1 MDSNSE
7 HEHSGGAFT
16 NPIAAKLVRQLKRA
30 STGKVVN
37 LRDFV
42 TGGAAAEELQKQ
54 VVSRE
59 RLAEFHPA
67 HAAYVYAQNQVSV
80 MSEQITALK
89 DMAPFARLV
98 SEAENL
104 YAPSGP
110 PISPLTGSYFTSW
123 AFFDLCAGPAN
134 ETIGSIIIEVG
145 ATFGMHAGLLGLI
158 RSMQD
163 SRMGFY
169 THEGTE
175 DSLVILKDVVTG
187 SVSRAICPAGYR
199 GKKGELWYVRMLPP
213 PVGGHCEHVVFT
225 TPYVVL
231 RPGVRD
237 WLGYFSRTFAQ
248 DQQERIADYERH
260 MKYGPT
266 RAYWNDFVFEAYVN
280 HRTDVIYLAGLPDIP
295 ESRPHSKANGWGL
308 GQ

>member
-1 MDSNSE
+1 MGSRSK
-7 HEHSGGAFT
+7 HEHTGSAIT

-30 STGKVVN
+30 STGKVN
-37 LRDFV
+37 LRDLI
-42 TGGAAAEELQKQ
+42 TGRAAAEELQKQ

-67 HAAYVYAQNQVSV
+67 HAAYIYAQNQVSV

-89 DMAPFARLV
+89 EMAPFARKV

-104 YAPSGP
+104 YVPSGP
-110 PISPLTGSYFTSW
+110 PISPLTVSYFTSW
-123 AFFDLCAGPAN
+123 AFFDLCAGPAD
-134 ETIGSIIIEVG
+134 ETIGTIIIEVG
-145 ATFGMHAGLLGLI
+145 STFGMHAGLLGLI

-169 THEGTE
+169 TNEGTE

-187 SVSRAICPAGYR
+187 SVLRAISPAGYR
-199 GKKGELWYVRMLPP
+199 GKRGELWYVRVLPP
-213 PVGGHCEHVVFT
+213 PVSGHYEHVVFT

-231 RPGVRD
+231 EPGVRD

-248 DQQERIADYERH
+248 DQQARIADYERH

-280 HRTDVIYLAGLPDIP
+280 HSTDVIYLAGLPDIP
-295 ESRPHSKANGWGL
+295 ESRPHSDVNGWGL